1 MKKYKLRTNFKDQRG
16 IIKDVIQEDIN
27 SITYITIKKGKIR
40 GNHYHKKTTQWNFII
55 SGSVNL
61 FYKKNFLSKTIK
73 KVLLKKND
81 LAVCR
86 PNEPHAFKS
95 LKDCE
100 IIVFTKGPRKSKEY
114 ETDTYRLTSS
124 IVK

>member
-1 MKKYKLRTNFKDQRG
+1 MKKYKLITNFKDQRG

-55 SGSVNL
+55 NGSVKL
-61 FYKKNFLSKTIK
+61 FYKKNVFSKTIK

-100 IIVFTKGPRKSKEY
+100 IIVFTKGPRKGKEY
-114 ETDTYRLTSS
+114 ETDTYRLTIP

>member
-1 MKKYKLRTNFKDQRG
+1 MRKYKLKTNFKDQRG
-16 IIKDVIQEDIN
+16 IIKDIIQEDIN
-27 SITYITIKKGKIR
+27 SVTYITIKKGKIR

-61 FYKKNFLSKTIK
+61 FYKKNILSKTTK
-73 KVLLKKND
+73 RVLLKKND
-81 LAVCR
+81 LAVCY

-95 LKDCE
+95 LKNCE
-100 IIVFTKGPRKSKEY
+100 LVVFTKGPRKGKEY
-114 ETDTYRLTSS
+114 ETDTFRLTSS

>member
-81 LAVCR
+81 LAVCL

-100 IIVFTKGPRKSKEY
+100 IIVFTKGPRKGKEY
-114 ETDTYRLTSS
+114 ETDTYRLTIP

>member
-1 MKKYKLRTNFKDQRG
+1 MQKYKLKTNFKDQRG
-16 IIKDVIQEDIN
+16 IIKDIIQEDIN
-27 SITYITIKKGKIR
+27 SITYITIKKGKVR

-55 SGSVNL
+55 NGSVKL
-61 FYKKNFLSKTIK
+61 FYKKNVLSKTIK

-100 IIVFTKGPRKSKEY
+100 IIVFTKGPRKGKEY
-114 ETDTYRLTSS
+114 ETDTYRLASS

>member
-100 IIVFTKGPRKSKEY
+100 IIVFTKGPRKGKEY
-114 ETDTYRLTSS
+114 ETDTYRLTSP

>member
-1 MKKYKLRTNFKDQRG
+1 MSE
-16 IIKDVIQEDIN
+16 IH
-27 SITYITIKKGKIR
+27 S
-40 GNHYHKKTTQWNFII
+40 
-55 SGSVNL
+55 NL
-61 FYKKNFLSKTIK
+61 VRAFD
-73 KVLLKKND
+73 LLKKND

-100 IIVFTKGPRKSKEY
+100 IIVFTKGPRKGKEY

>member
-1 MKKYKLRTNFKDQRG
+1 MKKYKLKTNFKDQRG
-16 IIKDVIQEDIN
+16 IIKDIIQEDIN

-55 SGSVNL
+55 NGSVKL
-61 FYKKNFLSKTIK
+61 FYKKNVLSKTIK

-100 IIVFTKGPRKSKEY
+100 IIVFTKGPRKGKEY
-114 ETDTYRLTSS
+114 ETDTYRLTSP

>member
-1 MKKYKLRTNFKDQRG
+1 MKKYKLKTNFKDQRG
-16 IIKDVIQEDIN
+16 IIKDIIQEDIN

-61 FYKKNFLSKTIK
+61 FYKKNVLSKTIK

-100 IIVFTKGPRKSKEY
+100 IIVFTKGPRKGKEIG
-114 ETDTYRLTSS
+114 RAH
-124 IVK
+124 V

>member
-1 MKKYKLRTNFKDQRG
+1 MKKYKLVTNFKDKRG
-16 IIKDVIQEDIN
+16 IIKDIIQENIN

-40 GNHYHKKTTQWNFII
+40 GNHYHKKTIQWNFVI

-61 FYKKNFLSKTIK
+61 FYKKNVRSEIIK
-73 KVLLKKND
+73 KVFLKKND
-81 LAVCR
+81 LAVCK

-100 IIVFTKGPRKSKEY
+100 LIVFTKGPRKGKEY
-114 ETDTYRLTSS
+114 ETDTFRLTNS

>member
-1 MKKYKLRTNFKDQRG
+1 MKKYKLKTNFKDQRG
-16 IIKDVIQEDIN
+16 IIKDIIQEDIN

-55 SGSVNL
+55 NGSVKL
-61 FYKKNFLSKTIK
+61 FYKKNVFSKTIK

-100 IIVFTKGPRKSKEY
+100 IIVFTKGPRKGKEY
-114 ETDTYRLTSS
+114 ETDTYRLTSP
-124 IVK
+124 ILK

>member
-1 MKKYKLRTNFKDQRG
+1 MKKYKLKTNFKDQRG
-16 IIKDVIQEDIN
+16 IIKDIIQEDIN

-55 SGSVNL
+55 NGSVKL
-61 FYKKNFLSKTIK
+61 FYKKNVLSKTIK

-100 IIVFTKGPRKSKEY
+100 IIVFTKGPRKGKEY